1 MNKLKAITELLQCQ
15 ALKKAEV
22 KVMCLLFRY
31 LFQTYIVYICYLE
44 VRAATVYVHVALGK
58 FTLECA

>member
-22 KVMCLLFRY
+22 NYLLFMH
-31 LFQTYIVYICYLE
+31 LLQIYINKMLN
-44 VRAATVYVHVALGK
+44 
-58 FTLECA
+58 

>member
-22 KVMCLLFRY
+22 KVMCLLFIY
-31 LFQTYIVYICYLE
+31 LFQTYIVCIC
-44 VRAATVYVHVALGK
+44 
-58 FTLECA
+58 